1 MVSRS
6 IRSPSLDRHGLGLM
20 VLEQVCLP
28 NPGIRPRSLEM
39 YSRRQ
44 GITKAFGLGHIP
56 RRVADQLGSDLL
68 SGPRDL
74 PWLTIPG
81 GQAKQE
87 TGPPVFPGLRGHRR
101 SYLQDPETGLWFRD
115 PAFVFAQ

>member
-1 MVSRS
+1 
-6 IRSPSLDRHGLGLM
+6 M

-81 GQAKQE
+81 GQAN
-87 TGPPVFPGLRGHRR
+87 LRGNRQHT
-101 SYLQDPETGLWFRD
+101 LQGLSQGVQVSIHSNSLPRLLCG
-115 PAFVFAQ
+115 